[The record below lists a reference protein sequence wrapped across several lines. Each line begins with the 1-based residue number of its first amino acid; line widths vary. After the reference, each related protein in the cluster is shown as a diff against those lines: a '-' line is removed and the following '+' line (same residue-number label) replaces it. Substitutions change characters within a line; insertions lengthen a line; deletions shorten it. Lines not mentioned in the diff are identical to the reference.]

1 MHAAAAQGTGGPG
14 TAASATAC
22 SGTPTAG
29 QRHFLFEDSPFDRK
43 KNKRLRH
50 APHTSSYKRLR
61 RKKITMHH
69 TSMKNGKRKRK
80 GCVSKGKREQSI
92 QISCFWSWSCY
103 SRQTNFSAPN

>member
-1 MHAAAAQGTGGPG
+1 
-14 TAASATAC
+14 
-22 SGTPTAG
+22 
-29 QRHFLFEDSPFDRK
+29 
-43 KNKRLRH
+43 
-50 APHTSSYKRLR
+50 LR

-92 QISCFWSWSCY
+92 QIPCFWSWSCY

>member
-14 TAASATAC
+14 TAASAAAC

-61 RKKITMHH
+61 RKKNHH
-69 TSMKNGKRKRK
+69 APHVDEKRQKKKKRL
-80 GCVSKGKREQSI
+80 CI
-92 QISCFWSWSCY
+92 
-103 SRQTNFSAPN
+103 